1 VVNIL
6 YHEDALE
13 SSTVVTGNRIGRGSA
28 VSLEPD
34 LYTLPDPVTGL
45 PAGTRKIESAAGG
58 TRRVTP
64 SYRNSSSL
72 GGAVNSTSMW
82 CVRAGW

>member
-28 VSLEPD
+28 ASLEPD

-45 PAGTRKIESAAGG
+45 PAGTRKIESAGGG
-58 TRRVTP
+58 TPVVSRPRTATP
-64 SYRNSSSL
+64 
-72 GGAVNSTSMW
+72 APW
-82 CVRAGW
+82 AAP